1 MKTKLLTRCCQ
12 QDITVLPPDPGLG
25 PEPYS
30 FGDLSFVSWIHVAR
44 IQGRAYEELYSPAA
58 LKQSD
63 EVRRSRV
70 KAMADEVMEV
80 MQRSEGMNVSILLPG
95 FPALTYG
102 RRNPLLPHAFLS
114 HTSLPKRTLRPLD
127 SWTLET
133 GCQPPR
139 MGHYPRYRHVPTHAH
154 DGQSIKSV
162 GVDTA
167 LSCNPFSAWLPLDFH
182 TRMRRCG
189 TLSSREA

>member
-1 MKTKLLTRCCQ
+1 M
-12 QDITVLPPDPGLG
+12 PPDPGLG

-80 MQRSEGMNVSILLPG
+80 MQRSEGMNVGVLLPG
-95 FPALTYG
+95 FPVSTYVSSQ
-102 RRNPLLPHAFLS
+102 P
-114 HTSLPKRTLRPLD
+114 TS
-127 SWTLET
+127 
-133 GCQPPR
+133 
-139 MGHYPRYRHVPTHAH
+139 PTRF
-154 DGQSIKSV
+154 
-162 GVDTA
+162 
-167 LSCNPFSAWLPLDFH
+167 PFSYLFAKTNAQAFRLMNVGNRLPATLNGPLPSIS
-182 TRMRRCG
+182 TRTNSC
-189 TLSSREA
+189 T